1 MGELGFG
8 PRPASVTG
16 TVAVSGPRLGS
27 VPITRVR
34 SGLPVV
40 ALALWLVVIGTGS
53 AAPWPAAAASSHRA
67 QVKADVPVTP
77 MDQGIGPASNSPA
90 LAVDPHD
97 SHFVVLANRLDA
109 PDFGCSLQVSGN
121 RGRGWVTA
129 NPVPTL
135 PPGAEKCYGP
145 EIAFDRDGVL
155 YYLFVGLAGPGNRPM
170 GVFLTTSGDQART
183 FSAPRQLLGPLNFG
197 VRMAI
202 DPTLGANGRI
212 HLVWLHAVADVGL
225 GSFGAPP
232 NPIMAAHSDDGG
244 QTFTDPVQ
252 VSDPVRE
259 RVVAPALALGPD
271 HGVEVGYY
279 DLGSDAVDYQ
289 GLEGPVWDRP
299 WSVVVSS
306 STDGGTRFGP
316 GSVVDEGVMAP
327 GRVMLIFTMPPP
339 ALAAGPGHRVCAAWA
354 DARQGDADVL
364 LRCSSDQG
372 RSWAGLQRVND
383 DPPGNGL
390 SQYLPAMTTTSDG
403 RIDIIFYDRRN
414 DPDNIGTEVFFTWST
429 DGGRHFAPNRQVS
442 SESFDSRIGQQYE
455 GPAAQGQVEFGTR
468 LGLLSGASRAL
479 MAWPDTRNSRPA
491 TTGQDL
497 FATEADFPAST
508 AHRLVTPVVGA
519 ALGTLALAA
528 WAYRRRRRRRARTV
542 EP

>member
-1 MGELGFG
+1 
-8 PRPASVTG
+8 VTA
-16 TVAVSGPRLGS
+16 TDLRRTEAN
-27 VPITRVR
+27 
-34 SGLPVV
+34 
-40 ALALWLVVIGTGS
+40 
-53 AAPWPAAAASSHRA
+53 
-67 QVKADVPVTP
+67 
-77 MDQGIGPASNSPA
+77 NSPT
-90 LAVDPHD
+90 LAVDPTD
-97 SHFVVLANRLDA
+97 SRFVALAHRADA
-109 PDFGCSLQVSGN
+109 PEFSCGLDVSGD
-121 RGRGWVTA
+121 GGKGWVSA
-129 NPVPTL
+129 NPVRDL
-135 PPGAEKCYGP
+135 PEGAERCYAP
-145 EIAFDRDGVL
+145 EIAFDRRGWL
-155 YYLFVGLAGPGNRPM
+155 YYLFVGLAGTGNRPI
-170 GVFLTTSGDQART
+170 GVFLTSSSDHAQT
-183 FSAPRQLLGPLNFG
+183 FTAPRRVLDSENYQ

-202 DPTLGANGRI
+202 DPSVGARGRI
-212 HLVWLHAVADVGL
+212 HLVWLHSL
-225 GSFGAPP
+225 GAPSLGGLPPEP
-232 NPIMAAHSDDGG
+232 NPILAAHSDDGG
-244 QTFTDPVQ
+244 DTFSTPMR
-252 VSDPVRE
+252 VSDPGRL
-259 RVVAPALALGPD
+259 RSVAPVIALGPD
-271 HGVEVGYY
+271 RTVHVGYF
-279 DLGSDAVDYQ
+279 DLQDDAVDYQ
-289 GLEGPVWDRP
+289 GLEGAPWPGD
-299 WSVVVSS
+299 WSVVVATSH
-306 STDGGTRFGP
+306 DGGDRFEP
-316 GSVVDEGVMAP
+316 GVVVDDQLLPP